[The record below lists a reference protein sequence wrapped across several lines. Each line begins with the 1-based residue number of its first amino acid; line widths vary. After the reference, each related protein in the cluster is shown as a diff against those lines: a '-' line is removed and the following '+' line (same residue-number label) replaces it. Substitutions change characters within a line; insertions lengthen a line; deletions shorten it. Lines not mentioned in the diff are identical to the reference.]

1 MNIRAFGS
9 VFGQTSD
16 LPMASGFLW
25 KPADGQKTF
34 STCRSVFIEA
44 KSSSGKDDV
53 FIEFSDGPGQYIH
66 VENLVGDQ
74 KLPFALIGISGGSI
88 EGAIVL
94 Y

>member
-1 MNIRAFGS
+1 MDIRAFGT
-9 VFGQTSD
+9 VYGQQNS

-25 KPADGQKTF
+25 KPADGEKRF
-34 STCRSVFIEA
+34 ATCRCVFIEA
-44 KSSSGKDDV
+44 KSSSGTDDV
-53 FIEFSDGPGQYIH
+53 YVELNDGPGQLLH

-74 KLPFALIGISGGSI
+74 KLDWGLTAISGGSI

>member
-1 MNIRAFGS
+1 MDIRAFGT
-9 VFGQTSD
+9 VYGQQNS

-25 KPADGQKTF
+25 KPADGEKRF
-34 STCRSVFIEA
+34 ATCRAVFIEA
-44 KSSSGKDDV
+44 KASSGKDDV
-53 FIEFSDGPGQYIH
+53 YVELNDGPGQLLH

-74 KLPFALIGISGGSI
+74 KLDWGLTAISGGSI

>member
-1 MNIRAFGS
+1 MDIRAFGS

-25 KPADGQKTF
+25 KPSDGPKTF
-34 STCRSVFIEA
+34 ATCRCVFIEA
-44 KSSSGKDDV
+44 KASSGKDDV
-53 FIEFSDGPGQYIH
+53 YVEFSDGQGQYIH

-74 KLPFALIGISGGSI
+74 KLPFALTGISGGSI
-88 EGAIVL
+88 EGAVVL